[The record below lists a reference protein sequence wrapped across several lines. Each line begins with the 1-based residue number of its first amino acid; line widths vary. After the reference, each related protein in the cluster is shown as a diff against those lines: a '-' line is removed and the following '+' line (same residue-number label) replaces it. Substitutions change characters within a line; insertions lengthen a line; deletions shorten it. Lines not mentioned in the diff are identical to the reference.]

1 MAMNIKRDDLRGPEV
16 AALLTEHLADMAAA
30 SPPESC
36 HALNLDGLRQ
46 PEVTFW
52 SGWDGPELLG
62 CGALKELDAGH
73 AEVKSM
79 RTARAHRGK
88 GVGTLVLQHLL
99 TEARQRGYRRLSLET
114 GSMAFFEP
122 AHRLYRRFGFEACEP
137 FANYVADP
145 NSLFMTKL
153 L

>member
-52 SGWDGPELLG
+52 SVWEGPELLG

-73 AEVKSM
+73 AEIKSM
-79 RTARAHRGK
+79 RTAQTHRGK
-88 GVGTLVLQHLL
+88 GVGTLMLQHLL
-99 TEARQRGYRRLSLET
+99 TEAGQRGYRRLSLET

-137 FANYVADP
+137 FASYVEDP
-145 NSLFMTKL
+145 NSLFMTKVL
-153 L
+153 

>member
-1 MAMNIKRDDLRGPEV
+1 MNIKRDDLRGPEV

-52 SGWDGPELLG
+52 SVWEGPELLG

-73 AEVKSM
+73 AEIKSM
-79 RTARAHRGK
+79 RTAQTHRIK
-88 GVGTLVLQHLL
+88 GVGTLMLQHLL
-99 TEARQRGYRRLSLET
+99 TEAGRRGYRRLSLET

-122 AHRLYRRFGFEACEP
+122 AHRLYRRFGFETCEP
-137 FANYVADP
+137 FASYVEDP
-145 NSLFMTKL
+145 NSLFMTKVL
-153 L
+153 